1 MTEIINK
8 LFKDREKELI
18 REFLED
24 WFELKAE
31 EFDDDMIK
39 NFEEYWET
47 RLKE

>member
-39 NFEEYWET
+39 NFEEYWEA